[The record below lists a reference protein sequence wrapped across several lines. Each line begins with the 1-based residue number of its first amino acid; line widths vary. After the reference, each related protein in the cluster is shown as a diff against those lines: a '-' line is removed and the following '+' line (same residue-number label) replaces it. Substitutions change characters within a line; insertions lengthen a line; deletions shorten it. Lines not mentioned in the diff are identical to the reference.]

1 MEDRRLAEERG
12 AGRHKLTLD
21 KRRSALLTGVKDVI
35 SFDENEILLET
46 DCGLLTVKGKQ
57 LHVRRLSLDKEEA
70 ELDGFV
76 EQLEYS
82 AETGF
87 RKPGESWLSRLLR

>member
-1 MEDRRLAEERG
+1 MEERKLAEER
-12 AGRHKLTLD
+12 ATGRHKIILER
-21 KRRSALLTGVKDVI
+21 RRSASLTGVKDVI

-57 LHVRRLSLDKEEA
+57 LHVRRLSLEKEEA

-76 EQLEYS
+76 EQIEYS